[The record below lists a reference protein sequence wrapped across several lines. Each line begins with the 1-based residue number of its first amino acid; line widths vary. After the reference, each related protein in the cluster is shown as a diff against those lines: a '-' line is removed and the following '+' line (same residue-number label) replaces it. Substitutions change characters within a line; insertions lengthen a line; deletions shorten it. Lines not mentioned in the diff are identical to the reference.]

1 MSAVRS
7 RGALVRVC
15 GPDGRM
21 RGTAF
26 AVDEGMLLTADEV
39 LATPRPS
46 LLAGEGP
53 PLPVAQRSVVRL
65 DEWDLALLRAPG
77 EGPEPLVV
85 GAARGVWEG
94 CAVELGPLGPRA
106 RLVGTVPVRYAP
118 ESRAGLPPYRL
129 QEALRLVP
137 AEAEA
142 ERYLHSPEAPGT
154 PLLDTTTGAVLGVV
168 ARELAGAAEA
178 AHAVPLPVVAAQA
191 PEGPLATVLRRN
203 AANHPAYGRDLN
215 LAGALHLTAAS
226 AAPAVER
233 HAGAVARPQTSAE
246 LAAFTSG
253 RASVAALVGEPGE
266 GRTTELAA
274 LAARRARGLEP
285 APTVWLRGA
294 ELRPDDTGLR
304 EAVGRALLRSGRILA
319 ASLDS
324 ASAAGEVQPD
334 PDVVARLA
342 RDAARPLLVVLD
354 APEEMPVALASD
366 LLKWARSSAG
376 WLGASGARLAVCCRP
391 EFWEYAGRLFS
402 SELLHEPSEPT
413 REGTA
418 LPPCIRLDPLPSGQA
433 ARLRRDLGVPEGT
446 LADADAAHPLAVR
459 LCGEVR
465 AAQRDVSR
473 RPGAGAPLTRR
484 DVFAAHLDAVALRVA
499 LHLTSDGRTSAHGSV
514 RRLAARAA
522 GRLHEAA
529 RRCLG
534 PGQGELGRSGFE
546 EVFPWAGGWAP
557 AVLAAE
563 VLLPAGDGYRFAD
576 EEFGEWLQGR
586 HLRLDAALAQLAA
599 PVGES
604 GACSPVPRY
613 RLGTVVE
620 ALLRHGERCGSAAL
634 GEVLAP
640 LVDVAVPEAGGASA
654 ACSRREAADPP
665 EAQGSREARVPR
677 QSAGVHDGGRKRGGD
692 SAAPGAPAEPRW
704 WAARLL
710 VRTLPNLPDAAR
722 TPVVEALAV
731 RLRAVVAG
739 GGVVP
744 EEFEPWFWRRL
755 PLAPGRKAEV
765 LRLLV
770 PADDPSGQVPERFLD
785 LASELLEAAPDEVR
799 PALCGWFADTT
810 PLAARHRG
818 GSDVPTV
825 AAAAQ
830 ALLYARRRDGAQHL
844 VDVLAEAAHPRAD
857 ELLEELL
864 EEESAAFCRAVHAW
878 ATDARPRRR
887 ALAAEWG
894 VRVARG
900 AEAADRALLRAAAL
914 ALRESPADGSIH
926 AAALAVLV
934 RDPGARAAHLPS
946 AVARFVSG
954 GGSELARAL
963 GTALDA
969 YPEQVVGAC
978 RERLREPEAEPGE
991 LLAVLDE
998 VRTAEAAARVAR
1010 VFAECAELR
1019 PEAVARAVS
1028 DAVAGAASGRPVVLR
1043 AFLRELLDCPLREVR
1058 RSLAEALAPVEGAL
1072 RDELLAALIAHETAP
1087 PVLRA
1092 TLCALVRQRSPRRDG
1107 AHVGAVGTRMSA
1119 ASSGTAGFD
1128 ALLGEL
1134 ALEIP
1139 GVAAAVA
1146 EWVDAAPEVWSPLLG
1161 PAVRR
1166 ACLPWPATGARPRDG
1181 EAVTTEA
1188 ARGC

>member
-7 RGALVRVC
+7 RGALARVC
-15 GPDGRM
+15 GPDGRV

-26 AVDEGMLLTADEV
+26 AVDEGTLLTADEV
-39 LATPRPS
+39 LAAPRPS
-46 LLAGEGP
+46 LLAAEGP
-53 PLPVAQRSVVRL
+53 PLPVAERSVVRL

-94 CAVELGPLGPRA
+94 CAVALGPFGPRA
-106 RLVGTVPVRYAP
+106 RLTGTVPVRYAP
-118 ESRAGLPPYRL
+118 ENRAGLPPHRL

-168 ARELAGAAEA
+168 ARELAGRAEA

-191 PEGPLATVLRRN
+191 PEGVLAAVLRRN
-203 AANHPAYGRDLN
+203 AANHPAFGRDLN

-274 LAARRARGLEP
+274 LAVRRARGPEP

-294 ELRPDDTGLR
+294 ELRPDDAGLR

-319 ASLDS
+319 ASLDT
-324 ASAAGEVQPD
+324 ASAAGEAQAD

-342 RDAARPLLVVLD
+342 RDAGRPLLVVLD

-366 LLKWARSSAG
+366 LLKWAQNSAG

-391 EFWEYAGRLFS
+391 EFWEYAGRLFPS
-402 SELLHEPSEPT
+402 GLLHEPSEPA
-413 REGTA
+413 RDGTA

-433 ARLRRDLGVPEGT
+433 ARLRRVLGVPEGA
-446 LADADAAHPLAVR
+446 LAAADAAHPLAVR

-465 AAQRDVSR
+465 AAQRLVSR

-499 LHLTSDGRTSAHGSV
+499 LHLTSGGRTSAHGSV
-514 RRLAARAA
+514 SRLAARAA

-534 PGQGELGRSGFE
+534 PGQGELDRSGFE
-546 EVFPWAGGWAP
+546 EIFPWAGGWAP
-557 AVLAAE
+557 AVLAEE

-586 HLRLDAALAQLAA
+586 HLRLDAALAQLTAL
-599 PVGES
+599 VGES
-604 GACSPVPRY
+604 GECSSVPRY

-620 ALLRHGERCGSAAL
+620 ALLWHGERCGPAAL
-634 GEVLAP
+634 GDVLAP
-640 LVDVAVPEAGGASA
+640 LVGVAVPEGAPA
-654 ACSRREAADPP
+654 EGSRREGADCPD
-665 EAQGSREARVPR
+665 ARGSREAARVPR
-677 QSAGVHDGGRKRGGD
+677 QSAGAHDGGRKPR
-692 SAAPGAPAEPRW
+692 SASGASPGAPAEPRW

-710 VRTLPNLPDAAR
+710 VRTLPDLPDAACM
-722 TPVVEALAV
+722 PVVEALAV
-731 RLRAVVAG
+731 RLRALVAG

-744 EEFEPWFWRRL
+744 EEFGPWFWRRL
-755 PLAPGRKAEV
+755 PLAPGRKAEL

-770 PADDPSGQVPERFLD
+770 PADDPSGQGRGRFLD

-799 PALCGWFADTT
+799 PVLCGWFADTT
-810 PLAARHRG
+810 PLTVRHRG
-818 GSDVPTV
+818 VSDVPTV

-830 ALLYARRRDGAQHL
+830 ALLYARRRDGVQHL
-844 VDVLAEAAHPRAD
+844 VEVLAEAAHPRAD

-864 EEESAAFCRAVHAW
+864 EEEPAAFCRAVHAW

-894 VRVARG
+894 VRVARR
-900 AEAADRALLRAAAL
+900 AEAADLALLRAAAL
-914 ALRESPADGSIH
+914 ALRESPADSSLHG
-926 AAALAVLV
+926 AALAVLV

-946 AVARFVSG
+946 AVARFVSDG
-954 GGSELARAL
+954 GTELARAL

-978 RERLREPEAEPGE
+978 RERLRAPEAEPGE

-1010 VFAECAELR
+1010 VFAECAEQR

-1028 DAVAGAASGRPVVLR
+1028 DAVDGSAGGRTVVLR
-1043 AFLRELLDCPLREVR
+1043 AFLRELLDCPLRQVR
-1058 RSLAEALAPVEGAL
+1058 RSLAEALAPVEGDL

-1087 PVLRA
+1087 TVLRA
-1092 TLCALVRQRSPRRDG
+1092 TLCALVRQRSPQRDG
-1107 AHVGAVGTRMSA
+1107 AHVGAVGTRMA
-1119 ASSGTAGFD
+1119 TAPGGTAGFD

-1134 ALEIP
+1134 AVEIP

-1188 ARGC
+1188 ARGR